1 GSPRGP
7 DSGAAQRRRFG
18 LWKIVTFGAAGT
30 VLAALLWLN
39 AAGASPPPLPDTL
52 PPIEGADS
60 SLITIEVDTAAR
72 HVDIIVG
79 PVSLAAN
86 TPGYRAPIQLARI
99 PVDGAL
105 NAFSLSIT

>member
-1 GSPRGP
+1 MSEKDGSPRGP

-60 SLITIEVDTAAR
+60 SLIAIEVDTAAR
-72 HVDIIVG
+72 K
-79 PVSLAAN
+79 
-86 TPGYRAPIQLARI
+86 PGDSSSSWRDSPASSR
-99 PVDGAL
+99 
-105 NAFSLSIT
+105 